1 MSIGERAFFSRYA
14 LKTITLP
21 ESLESVGVEAF
32 AWTSI
37 SNLYLPG
44 NLETIE
50 ESAFGGLSLDTIA
63 VSPENSQFCVED
75 GMLLS
80 ADKTRLLAVGSKI
93 CDVRIADSIRKV
105 DGYALDGADSMLS
118 LHIGAGVTSLGQY
131 QIMIQGQR
139 LESITVSQN
148 NPVFSAQDGVLF
160 NKSGSELLVYPKC
173 KPEAYYV
180 VPSNVV
186 TIAQAALG
194 GVYILRELV
203 LSPSMKELQPY
214 GISCNTLE
222 RVVIPANIKTIG
234 EQAIQFYN
242 PNDYQNLTI
251 VGAKNSAAQ
260 TFAKKIGCKFE
271 VLDANNCPH
280 ILMLV
285 PGREATFGNEGCK
298 EHYACT
304 QCGQLFAD
312 AEGTKK
318 LTLQDVTLPK
328 LQVEGATG
336 VCGDDLTWKFTK
348 GVFTISGTGAMWSY
362 GYNYDEAAGT
372 ISTAAPW
379 ANFGIKKV
387 VAEEGVTEIGSYAFI
402 GFSTLT
408 AVELPSTLEAVGES
422 AFDSCNLKSLT
433 LPENLQRLG
442 NYAFFANFAIKGTLE
457 IPASLTEIQAGALSA
472 NNITAFE
479 VDPANLALRSV
490 GGAVY
495 SEDLT
500 VLYAYPSGVNGTW
513 TVADGVETIQESALV
528 YYGGTSGKPTILSIP
543 ESVETVCG
551 MSWDWPSLKTI
562 LYGGTLAQWEA
573 LVEKTQRSYWVY
585 LPENVTVVASDGAN
599 NAYRLT
605 YENIFDDVIN
615 PNPPIGEFNKAL
627 TLKNPTRPGYGW
639 YYEEDFSG
647 KKVTSIPKTNQE
659 DVTLYA
665 KWTPISYTIAFN
677 GNGSK
682 SGKMAN
688 LAVNY
693 DEEQQLTANAF
704 VRPGYT
710 FAGWATE
717 ENGSVV
723 YTNKQKVTNLCTEEG
738 AVLDLYAVWTP
749 VEYKITYKNVVSLET
764 AELAKTFNIRDG
776 LELEAPAERPG
787 MAFEGWYLDAK
798 FKTPVEELP
807 ILDAKGKVKAAN
819 ITLYAKWSGTGYKY
833 TIHFEGNGATSS
845 KIADQKG
852 KVNGKEY
859 TLPNCAFKRTG
870 YTFLGWA
877 LEAEATEPVFLNK
890 AKVANLAKENGE
902 VIILYAVW
910 KANS

>member
-1 MSIGERAFFSRYA
+1 MSIGDSAFHSRYA

-32 AWTSI
+32 TWTSI

-50 ESAFGGLSLDTIA
+50 ESAFRGLSLDTIA

-186 TIAQAALG
+186 TIAQAALN
-194 GVYILRELV
+194 GVYILRGLV

-214 GISCNTLE
+214 GISCNSLE

-234 EQAIQFYN
+234 EQAIQFYD
-242 PNDYQNLTI
+242 PDDYQNLTI

-285 PGREATFGNEGCK
+285 PGREATFENEGCK

-328 LQVEGATG
+328 LQEEGATG

-387 VAEEGVTEIGSYAFI
+387 VVEEGVTEIGSYAFI

-433 LPENLQRLG
+433 LPEN
-442 NYAFFANFAIKGTLE
+442 
-457 IPASLTEIQAGALSA
+457 
-472 NNITAFE
+472 
-479 VDPANLALRSV
+479 
-490 GGAVY
+490 
-495 SEDLT
+495 
-500 VLYAYPSGVNGTW
+500 
-513 TVADGVETIQESALV
+513 
-528 YYGGTSGKPTILSIP
+528 
-543 ESVETVCG
+543 
-551 MSWDWPSLKTI
+551 
-562 LYGGTLAQWEA
+562 
-573 LVEKTQRSYWVY
+573 
-585 LPENVTVVASDGAN
+585 VTVVASDGAN
-599 NAYRLT
+599 NAYRVT

-627 TLKNPTRPGYGW
+627 TLKNPTRPGYTFAGW

-647 KKVTSIPKTNQE
+647 KKVTYAPEQEVENLANKEGKT
-659 DVTLYA
+659 VKLYA
-665 KWTPISYTIAFN
+665 IWNAHRYEVHFHADEAST
-677 GNGSK
+677 
-682 SGKMAN
+682 GKMKDMTK
-688 LAVNY
+688 LLCGKTY
-693 DEEQQLTANAF
+693 TLTGNAF
-704 VRPGYT
+704 KKTGYT

-776 LELEAPAERPG
+776 LELEAPAEHPG
-787 MAFEGWYLDAK
+787 KAFEGWYLDAK

-833 TIHFEGNGATSS
+833 TIHFEGNGATSG

-859 TLPNCAFKRTG
+859 TLPNCAFKRTS
-870 YTFLGWA
+870 YTFVGWA

-902 VIILYAVW
+902 VITLYAVW